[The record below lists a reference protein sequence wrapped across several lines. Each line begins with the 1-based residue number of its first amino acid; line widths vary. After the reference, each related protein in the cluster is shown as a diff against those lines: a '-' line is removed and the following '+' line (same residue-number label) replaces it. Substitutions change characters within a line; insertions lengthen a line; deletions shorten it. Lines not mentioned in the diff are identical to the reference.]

1 MFVLLHELRSWK
13 EEEEEEGGGWE
24 DEQPGK
30 YKQTQ
35 QQLHIRLNF
44 PTRQTIES
52 LIQYSRKQKSE

>member
-13 EEEEEEGGGWE
+13 EEEEEGGGWE

-52 LIQYSRKQKSE
+52 LI